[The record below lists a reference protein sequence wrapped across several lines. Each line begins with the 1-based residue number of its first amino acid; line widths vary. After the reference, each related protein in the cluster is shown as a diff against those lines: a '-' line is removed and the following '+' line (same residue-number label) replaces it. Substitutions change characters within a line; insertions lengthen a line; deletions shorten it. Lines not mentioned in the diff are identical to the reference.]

1 MSLVIVKGAM
11 IAVTPRISK
20 VLNMLEPT
28 MFPIAIS
35 ALPWND
41 DMKLTTISGV
51 DVPIP
56 TIVSPMTNSLIPNF
70 FAMLEEPSTSQ
81 LAPNMINMS
90 PAISKVI

>member
-1 MSLVIVKGAM
+1 
-11 IAVTPRISK
+11 
-20 VLNMLEPT
+20 
-28 MFPIAIS
+28 
-35 ALPWND
+35 
-41 DMKLTTISGV
+41 MKLTTISGV